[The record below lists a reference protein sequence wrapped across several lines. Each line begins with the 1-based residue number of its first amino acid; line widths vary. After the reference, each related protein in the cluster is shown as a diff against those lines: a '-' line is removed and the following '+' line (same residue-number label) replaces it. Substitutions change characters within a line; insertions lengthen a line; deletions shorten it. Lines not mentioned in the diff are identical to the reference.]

1 MEKRI
6 KKRLKSQDSR
16 HDSKPSLFLSGALA
30 TLQKANFSR
39 TKNREILL
47 EFLIEKHGPFS
58 IEEIHRALKRQ
69 ELDLVT
75 IYRSMQAFEE
85 ALLVR
90 RCDFGDGIARFEFQ
104 EEGGHHHH
112 HVICKKC
119 KKAENLEHCELP
131 KLENRVKRLG
141 YSKIQHSLEF
151 FGICKDCSSRF
162 A

>member
-1 MEKRI
+1 MKSRS
-6 KKRLKSQDSR
+6 KSQVSR
-16 HDSKPSLFLSGALA
+16 HDAEQNLILNGALA
-30 TLQKANFSR
+30 ALQKAKFSR

-47 EFLIEKHGPFS
+47 GFLIEKHGPFS

-75 IYRSMQAFEE
+75 IYRCMQAFEQ
-85 ALLVR
+85 ASLVR

-119 KKAENLEHCELP
+119 KKTENLEHCELP
-131 KLENRVKRLG
+131 QLENRVKRLG